1 MGRACK
7 LSLKQLQEKLEA
19 LEEALVEVEFEA
31 EYKDYKKFREA
42 VSIQLQNLKREKK
55 IAQYHADETGKNV
68 FYGLFEWL
76 DDNGRP
82 KCIYR

>member
-1 MGRACK
+1 M
-7 LSLKQLQEKLEA
+7 
-19 LEEALVEVEFEA
+19 EEALVEVEFEA

-82 KCIYR
+82 KTENMYDPFYLTSNHPDHPRFHR